1 MCSFVKR
8 AYAGATDLRQMEQ
21 LLANAY
27 GSTLLRVGDLSWL
40 SREHTH
46 RELSLDIQL
55 VEDSTGQPVAWAYF
69 RPNGEFNV
77 FIMPE
82 VADADDGSVLN
93 GLLDFVEQA
102 WRDSVAAGDP
112 PVTLNTYCIDPS
124 RSAMDRALAVALQHR
139 GFVLDDSGS
148 SATLVGSLAQLPEPC
163 LPPGFHFD
171 WVRTP
176 ALRVGRV
183 EAHRAALAP
192 SELSIKKYERLQRT
206 WAYRPELDRLVVTDA
221 GEVVAFC
228 TAWLD
233 TQNASGLLEPVGTHP
248 DHQRRGLARA
258 VCLDA
263 CRALRAA
270 GARTGQVG
278 FNTEAGFATYSSLGF
293 TSSGPDLIFTKEW
306 QD

>member
-1 MCSFVKR
+1 MSTNVKR
-8 AYAGATDLRQMEQ
+8 AYAGETDLQRMEQ

-27 GSTLLRVGDLSWL
+27 ASTLLRVGDVSWL

-55 VEDSTGQPVAWAYF
+55 VEDSAGQLVAWAYF

-77 FIMPE
+77 FVTPE
-82 VADADDGSVLN
+82 TADADDGSLLD

-102 WRDSVAAGDP
+102 WRASVAAGDP

-124 RSAMDRALAVALQHR
+124 RSSLDRSLAATLPQR

-148 SATLVGSLAQLPEPC
+148 SATLVGSLGQVAEPS
-163 LPPGFHFD
+163 LPPGYHFD

-183 EAHRAALAP
+183 EAHRAAFAP
-192 SELSIKKYERLQRT
+192 SDLSTKKYERVQRA

-233 TQNASGLLEPVGTHP
+233 AQNASGLLEPVGTHP

-278 FNTEAGFATYSSLGF
+278 FSTQAGFATYSSLGF
-293 TSSGPDLIFTKEW
+293 TSSGPDLIFAKRW